1 MTMEFEWDEA
11 KSDWTRRE
19 RGFGFEEA
27 ALIFEGSVQTTL
39 DDRRNYGEERLIAV
53 GEVAGEVLVVV
64 HTDRGSVRRIISAR
78 YANRKERMTWQ
89 LFAKH

>member
-27 ALIFEGSVQTTL
+27 ALIFEGSVQTTHL
-39 DDRRNYGEERLIAV
+39 TTGGTMEK
-53 GEVAGEVLVVV
+53 
-64 HTDRGSVRRIISAR
+64 SA
-78 YANRKERMTWQ
+78 
-89 LFAKH
+89 L